1 MSIINTVIEQYPQAN
16 GTIDVVE
23 RHTDHLGVQYM
34 RLWKADGHDIE
45 ARASE
50 HATEL
55 EQELAQ
61 AEINEVLNGY
71 DLLRRRRD
79 WDWRRL

>member
-45 ARASE
+45 ARARPS
-50 HATEL
+50 TL
-55 EQELAQ
+55 P
-61 AEINEVLNGY
+61 NSSKS
-71 DLLRRRRD
+71 LRKPRSMRC
-79 WDWRRL
+79 